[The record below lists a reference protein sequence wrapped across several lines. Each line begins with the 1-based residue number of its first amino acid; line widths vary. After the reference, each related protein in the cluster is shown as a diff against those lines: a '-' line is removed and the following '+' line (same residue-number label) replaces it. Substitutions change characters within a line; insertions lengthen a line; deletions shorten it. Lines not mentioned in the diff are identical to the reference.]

1 MENMANREAL
11 CCEWAQ
17 ANVRTNT
24 KTLLH
29 FWLMDVSGGLD
40 HMEYNYHGV
49 LNVRYPQLILSV
61 NKNLLGVVQIGK
73 GLMLKYC
80 LFPGG

>member
-49 LNVRYPQLILSV
+49 LNVRYP
-61 NKNLLGVVQIGK
+61 
-73 GLMLKYC
+73 
-80 LFPGG
+80 